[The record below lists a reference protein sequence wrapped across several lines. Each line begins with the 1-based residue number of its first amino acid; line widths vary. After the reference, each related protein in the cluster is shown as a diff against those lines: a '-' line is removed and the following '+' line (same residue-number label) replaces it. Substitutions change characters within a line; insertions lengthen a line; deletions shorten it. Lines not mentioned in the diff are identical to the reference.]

1 MRIPPLYRNSNWQRL
16 FAGMAVGGCISWIIF
31 LFMFGVMQERNSVIM
46 QEQTN
51 KIRELQSDIKIWQ
64 DDYKELNEKNEEM
77 LTIQK
82 IKVELTNYEKYD
94 IKDSQSIHTVQD
106 AIQDDLRS
114 LLAKDLATVY
124 KNKEIIEKAIE
135 NKIVKINGKKYEF
148 VIREIHYYTTIHIE
162 IELRLAD

>member
-16 FAGMAVGGCISWIIF
+16 FAGMAVGGCISWVIF
-31 LFMFGVMQERNSVIM
+31 LFMFGVMQERNSVIIK
-46 QEQTN
+46 EQAN
-51 KIRELQSDIKIWQ
+51 KIHELQSDIKIWQ

-94 IKDSQSIHTVQD
+94 ITDSQSIYTIEE
-106 AIQDDLRS
+106 AIQEDLRP

-124 KNKEIIEKAIE
+124 KNKEMIEKTIE
-135 NKIVKINGKKYEF
+135 NKVVKINGKKYEF

-162 IELRLAD
+162 AELRLAD